1 MLRTCWCNASGN
13 TKVSDVGPGWYF
25 LHTIPSTMSS
35 CDQSWAYLFDGGFSN
50 RCVEGVAQNGVH
62 CTAAGSFCP
71 ASSASGMILCSSMSI
86 GRECPSESA
95 GVVELQCQQTC

>member
-71 ASSASGMILCSSMSI
+71 AAV
-86 GRECPSESA
+86 PA
-95 GVVELQCQQTC
+95 